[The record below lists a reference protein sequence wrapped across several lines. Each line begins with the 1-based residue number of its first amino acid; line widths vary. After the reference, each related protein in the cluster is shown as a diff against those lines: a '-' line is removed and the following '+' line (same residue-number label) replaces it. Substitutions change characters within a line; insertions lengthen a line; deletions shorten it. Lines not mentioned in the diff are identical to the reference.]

1 MSGDYRYT
9 IIDFAPLESAEYGR
23 LRLEPTE
30 HGPRLRVPK
39 RRQEYDEE
47 VAALLLE
54 VQRLRAQQPDR
65 PDRKAPA
72 AAPRHGVFD
81 VRATGRREYWTQ
93 GSLDRSVPSEV
104 VDRMSRRPW
113 GAYPDYNDAA

>member
-9 IIDFAPLESAEYGR
+9 IIDFAPQESAEHGR

-30 HGPRLRVPK
+30 RGPRLRVPK

-54 VQRLRAQQPDR
+54 VKRLRAQQ

-93 GSLDRSVPSEV
+93 GSLDRSVPREV

>member
-1 MSGDYRYT
+1 MSGDYRYA

-30 HGPRLRVPK
+30 HGPQLRVPK

-54 VQRLRAQQPDR
+54 VKRLRAQQPN
-65 PDRKAPA
+65 RKASA